1 MQEGDIV
8 LRAAAYARYST
19 DKQTENSIAY
29 QLDAI
34 RKYCRENDITIV
46 ATFAD
51 EAETGTNMDREGFR
65 QMVAAAGRGEFDAVV
80 IYDVTRGS
88 RDVGDWFTFRKAML
102 MLGVQVIAT
111 TQSLGDITNSND
123 FLLELISVGMGQ
135 REVLETRQKSIN
147 GVAVKAKQGVFLG
160 GIPPLGYDVVNGAYV
175 VNPCE
180 ARTVRTIFAMYADG
194 QSYSAILEAIDGAIG
209 KRGQPLGKN
218 SLHSIL
224 TNERYVGTYTWNKRR
239 VKLFRKWAGGALN
252 PNCIRLEGHIP
263 AIIDNETWERVQKR
277 MSDNKRNAVNKAKRT
292 YLLSGLI
299 ECEECGGTYVGHT
312 SVNSKGHETRYYVC
326 GNRYRTHTC
335 KGRNINADELEAFV
349 VQQLKA
355 YLLQADFEQEAK
367 RIADQ
372 INGASPDLTEERK
385 ELADVTAKI
394 NNGLKAILGG
404 MDFTELRDEMDRLRV
419 RKSEL
424 EDIISRRTA
433 SRQQVDPQN
442 IVRMFEDAVDNWD
455 DDLPQIVKQLVT
467 KIYAHTDGTISVNVG
482 VHMNGG
488 GRGI

>member
-335 KGRNINADELEAFV
+335 KGRNINADELETFV

-372 INGASPDLTEERK
+372 INGASPDLTEERR